1 VKWLLTRVLAGLAV
15 LALLLITAGAL
26 LAHQFSGRP
35 APWAS
40 SQGADA
46 AWVGSWEEIDRLDA
60 ILGTGGPNT
69 VYVHAGEI
77 TEDGSVERVEDTA
90 SLLSWLE
97 EEHPDVR
104 PLAWLRHVA
113 DGSSLVED
121 RFDTDA
127 REELAAAASE
137 IAQDGFAGVH
147 LEIRPVTVN
156 DPSVPTLME
165 GIREE
170 LGKDTVLSVQ
180 AHHVE
185 LVPGGRVPSF
195 LMGDGEKYWSK
206 GYLER
211 VTEHA
216 DEVVLPGVD
225 TGMPGKSLYGG
236 FMVRQVTESLAALER
251 RAELT
256 VRFGLPTYT
265 DEKWGPP
272 HDSESATTALA
283 AVRLGMTRAKPPE
296 EFTLGVAFYVAEET
310 DRSDLAAYTAGWLL
324 S

>member
-1 VKWLLTRVLAGLAV
+1 M
-15 LALLLITAGAL
+15 
-26 LAHQFSGRP
+26 
-35 APWAS
+35 
-40 SQGADA
+40 
-46 AWVGSWEEIDRLDA
+46 
-60 ILGTGGPNT
+60 
-69 VYVHAGEI
+69 
-77 TEDGSVERVEDTA
+77 
-90 SLLSWLE
+90 
-97 EEHPDVR
+97 
-104 PLAWLRHVA
+104 
-113 DGSSLVED
+113 
-121 RFDTDA
+121 
-127 REELAAAASE
+127 
-137 IAQDGFAGVH
+137 H

-236 FMVRQVTESLAALER
+236 FMVRQVTESWQPSSG
-251 RAELT
+251 
-256 VRFGLPTYT
+256 VRNSPYVSDCRPTPT
-265 DEKWGPP
+265 RSGAQ
-272 HDSESATTALA
+272 HGSESATTALA
-283 AVRLGMTRAKPPE
+283 AVRLGMTRAEPPE
-296 EFTLGVAFYVAEET
+296 EFTLGVAFYLAEEA